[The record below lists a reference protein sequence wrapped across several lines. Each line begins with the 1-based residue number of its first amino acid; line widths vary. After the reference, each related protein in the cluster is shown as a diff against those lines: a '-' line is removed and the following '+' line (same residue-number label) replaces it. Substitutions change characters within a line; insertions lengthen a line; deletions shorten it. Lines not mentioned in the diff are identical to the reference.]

1 MSEETVVRLC
11 APTLAGLKTAT
22 LFAAAYQSPVEVR
35 RQVRCLNRVLVP
47 KGLRAV
53 PLMYGKRRVQIYVYR
68 PDNLRRDLQ
77 NAQAKSILR
86 ELGYAGMEP
95 AECICRLRH
104 RLRDSEEYPH
114 EIGLFLGYPPEDVRG
129 FIEHRAADC
138 KCVGCW
144 KVYGD
149 AETARKTFRQY
160 KKCTEVYCKEWR
172 KGASLQQLIVAG

>member
-77 NAQAKSILR
+77 NAQAQSILR

-104 RLRDSEEYPH
+104 QLRDSEEYPH
-114 EIGLFLGYPPEDVRG
+114 EIGLFLGYPLGDVEG
-129 FIEHRAADC
+129 FIRNRGQNC
-138 KCVGCW
+138 KCAGCW
-144 KVYGD
+144 KVYCNELE
-149 AETARKTFRQY
+149 AQKRFARIQ
-160 KKCTEVYCKEWR
+160 KCRKVYARLWAQGR
-172 KGASLQQLIVAG
+172 SVWQLTVAA

>member
-1 MSEETVVRLC
+1 
-11 APTLAGLKTAT
+11 
-22 LFAAAYQSPVEVR
+22 
-35 RQVRCLNRVLVP
+35 
-47 KGLRAV
+47 
-53 PLMYGKRRVQIYVYR
+53 
-68 PDNLRRDLQ
+68 
-77 NAQAKSILR
+77 
-86 ELGYAGMEP
+86 MEP